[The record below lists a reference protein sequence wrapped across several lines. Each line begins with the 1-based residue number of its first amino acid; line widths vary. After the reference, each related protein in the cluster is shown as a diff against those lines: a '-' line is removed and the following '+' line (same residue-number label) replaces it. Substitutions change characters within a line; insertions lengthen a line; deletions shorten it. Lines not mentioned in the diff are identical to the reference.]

1 VTATA
6 SVEIV
11 GAKEAIK
18 ALGKI
23 DKDLRKQFN
32 ADAKQIAQPLI
43 TLAAS
48 RYPDAPLSGMNRNW
62 TQGSKKLFPYTKA
75 KAVKGLKVKF
85 STRRNDAN
93 VIYVT
98 QSDPG
103 AVVLEVAGRGKATL
117 LSENLSARISRIL
130 WPSAE
135 QTLPSIQA
143 ELRALVLRVIATVNK
158 GMK

>member
-1 VTATA
+1 MTATA

-11 GAKEAIK
+11 GAKEALK

-32 ADAKQIAQPLI
+32 ADAKQIAQPLVV
-43 TLAAS
+43 LAGS
-48 RYPDAPLSGMNRNW
+48 KYPDTPLSGMNRNW
-62 TQGSKKLFPYTKA
+62 QQAGKKIFPYSKA

-103 AVVLEVAGRGKATL
+103 AVVLEVAGRGSNSL
-117 LSENLSARISRIL
+117 LSENLRARQARIL
-130 WPSAE
+130 WPAAE
-135 QTLPSIQA
+135 QALPSITA
-143 ELRALVLRVIATVNK
+143 EMRALVLRVIATVNESTK
-158 GMK
+158 

>member
-1 VTATA
+1 MTATA
-6 SVEIV
+6 NVEIV

-32 ADAKQIAQPLI
+32 ADAKQIAQPLVS
-43 TLAAS
+43 LASAQ
-48 RYPDAPLSGMNRNW
+48 YPDTPLSGMNRNW
-62 TQGSKKLFPYTKA
+62 TQGNKKIFPYTKA
-75 KAVKGLKVKF
+75 KAIKGLKVKF

-103 AVVLEVAGRGKATL
+103 AVVFETAGRGKTTL
-117 LSENLSARISRIL
+117 LSENLRARTSRVL
-130 WPSAE
+130 WPAAE
-135 QTLPSIQA
+135 QALPSITA
-143 ELRALVLRVIATVNK
+143 ELRALVLRVITTVNQELK
-158 GMK
+158 

>member
-1 VTATA
+1 MTATA
-6 SVEIV
+6 KVEVV

-32 ADAKQIAQPLI
+32 ADAKQIAQPLV
-43 TLAAS
+43 TFAGS
-48 RYPDAPLSGMNRNW
+48 RYPDTPLSGMSRNW
-62 TQGSKKLFPYTKA
+62 KQGNKTLFPYTKP

-103 AVVLEVAGRGKATL
+103 AVVFEVAGRGTNSL
-117 LSENLSARISRIL
+117 LSENLRAKQSRVL
-130 WPSAE
+130 WPAAE
-135 QTLPSIQA
+135 QALPSITA
-143 ELRALVLRVIATVNK
+143 ELKALVLRVIATVNK
-158 GMK
+158 EIK

>member
-1 VTATA
+1 MTATA
-6 SVEIV
+6 SVQVV

-43 TLAAS
+43 SLASS
-48 RYPDAPLSGMNRNW
+48 RYPDTPLSGMNRNW
-62 TQGSKKLFPYTKA
+62 TQGNKKLFPYTKA
-75 KAVKGLKVKF
+75 KAIKGLKVKF

-93 VIYVT
+93 VIYVS
-98 QSDPG
+98 QADPG
-103 AVVLEVAGRGKATL
+103 AVVLEVAGRGKPTL
-117 LSENLSARISRIL
+117 LSENLAARTSRIL

-135 QTLPSIQA
+135 QALPSIQA
-143 ELRALVLRVIATVNK
+143 ELRALVLRVMNTVNQ

>member
-1 VTATA
+1 MTATA
-6 SVEIV
+6 SVQVV
-11 GAKEAIK
+11 GAKDAIK
-18 ALGKI
+18 SLGKI

-43 TLAAS
+43 LLAGS
-48 RYPDAPLSGMNRNW
+48 RYPDTPLSGMNRNW
-62 TQGSKKLFPYTKA
+62 TQGNKKLFPYTKA

-117 LSENLSARISRIL
+117 LSENLAARTSRIL

-135 QTLPSIQA
+135 QALPSIQA
-143 ELRALVLRVIATVNK
+143 ELRALVLRVINTVNQGLK
-158 GMK
+158 

>member
-1 VTATA
+1 MTATA
-6 SVEIV
+6 RVEIV

-23 DKDLRKQFN
+23 DKDLQKQFK
-32 ADAKQIAQPLI
+32 ADAKQIAQPLVS
-43 TLAAS
+43 LAGS
-48 RYPDAPLSGMNRNW
+48 KYPDTPLSGMNRKW
-62 TQGSKKLFPYTKA
+62 TQNGKQLFPYTKA

-103 AVVLEVAGRGKATL
+103 AVVVETAGRGKSTM
-117 LSENLSARISRIL
+117 LSENLRAKTNRIL
-130 WPSAE
+130 WPAAE
-135 QTLPSIQA
+135 QALPSITE
-143 ELRALVLRVIATVNK
+143 ELRALVLRVIATVNQELK
-158 GMK
+158 

>member
-1 VTATA
+1 MTATA

-32 ADAKQIAQPLI
+32 ADAKQIAQPLVS
-43 TLAAS
+43 LAS
-48 RYPDAPLSGMNRNW
+48 SKYPDTPLSGMNRNW
-62 TQGSKKLFPYTKA
+62 TQGNKKLFPYTKT

-103 AVVLEVAGRGKATL
+103 AVVLETAGRGRATL
-117 LSENLSARISRIL
+117 LSENLAARTSRVL
-130 WPSAE
+130 WPAADQSLPAIQE
-135 QTLPSIQA
+135 Q
-143 ELRALVLRVIATVNK
+143 LRALVLRVISTVNK
-158 GMK
+158 GMN

>member
-1 VTATA
+1 MTSTA
-6 SVEIV
+6 SIEIV

-18 ALGKI
+18 ALSKI

-32 ADAKQIAQPLI
+32 ADAKQIAQPLVS
-43 TLAAS
+43 LAAS
-48 RYPDAPLSGMNRNW
+48 RYPDTPLSGMNRNW
-62 TQGSKKLFPYTKA
+62 TQNGKKLFPYTKA

-85 STRRNDAN
+85 STRRNDSN

-103 AVVLEVAGRGKATL
+103 AVVLETAGRGKNTL
-117 LSENLSARISRIL
+117 LSENLRAKTNRIL

-135 QTLPSIQA
+135 QALPSIQA
-143 ELRALVLRVIATVNK
+143 ELRALVLRVIARVNQEIK
-158 GMK
+158 

>member
-1 VTATA
+1 MTATA
-6 SVEIV
+6 KVEVV

-32 ADAKQIAQPLI
+32 ADAKQIAQPLVA
-43 TLAAS
+43 LAGS
-48 RYPDAPLSGMNRNW
+48 RYPDTPLSGMSRNW
-62 TQGSKKLFPYTKA
+62 KQGNKTLFPYTKA

-103 AVVLEVAGRGKATL
+103 AVVLEVAGRGRSTV
-117 LSENLSARISRIL
+117 LSENLRAKTNRIL
-130 WPSAE
+130 WPAAE
-135 QTLPSIQA
+135 QALPSIQA
-143 ELRALVLRVIATVNK
+143 ELRALVLRVIERVNQELK
-158 GMK
+158 

>member
-18 ALGKI
+18 ALSKI

-62 TQGSKKLFPYTKA
+62 TQGNKKLFPYTKA

-117 LSENLSARISRIL
+117 LSENLSARTNRIL

-135 QTLPSIQA
+135 QALPSIQA
-143 ELRALVLRVIATVNK
+143 ELRALVLRVIATVNE

>member
-1 VTATA
+1 MTATA
-6 SVEIV
+6 RVEIV

-23 DKDLRKQFN
+23 DKDLQKQFK
-32 ADAKQIAQPLI
+32 ADAKQIAQPLVS
-43 TLAAS
+43 LAGS
-48 RYPDAPLSGMNRNW
+48 KYPETPLSGMNRKW
-62 TQGSKKLFPYTKA
+62 TQNGKQLFPYTKA

-103 AVVLEVAGRGKATL
+103 AVVVEIAGRGKSTM
-117 LSENLSARISRIL
+117 LSENLRAKTNRIL
-130 WPSAE
+130 WPAAE
-135 QTLPSIQA
+135 QALPSITE
-143 ELRALVLRVIATVNK
+143 ELRALVLRVIATVNQELK
-158 GMK
+158 

>member
-1 VTATA
+1 MTATA
-6 SVEIV
+6 RVEIV

-43 TLAAS
+43 LLAGS
-48 RYPDAPLSGMNRNW
+48 KYPETPLSGMARKW
-62 TQGSKKLFPYTKA
+62 TQNGKQLFPYSKA

-103 AVVLEVAGRGKATL
+103 AVVLETAGRGKSTM
-117 LSENLSARISRIL
+117 LSENLSAKTNRIL
-130 WPSAE
+130 WPAAE
-135 QTLPSIQA
+135 QALPSITA
-143 ELRALVLRVIATVNK
+143 EIRALVLRVIAQVNK
-158 GMK
+158 ELK

>member
-1 VTATA
+1 MTATA
-6 SVEIV
+6 SVEVV

-32 ADAKQIAQPLI
+32 ADAKQIAQPLVS
-43 TLAAS
+43 LAGS
-48 RYPDAPLSGMNRNW
+48 RYPETPLSGMDRNW
-62 TQGSKKLFPYTKA
+62 KQGNKKIFPYTKA
-75 KAVKGLKVKF
+75 KAQKGLKVKF

-103 AVVLEVAGRGKATL
+103 AVVVEVAGRGANSV
-117 LSENLSARISRIL
+117 LSENLRARTARIL
-130 WPSAE
+130 WPAAE
-135 QTLPSIQA
+135 QALPSITA
-143 ELRALVLRVIATVNK
+143 EMRALVLRVIATVNK
-158 GMK
+158 GLN

>member
-1 VTATA
+1 MTATA

-62 TQGSKKLFPYTKA
+62 TQGNKKLFPYTKA

-117 LSENLSARISRIL
+117 LSENLSARTSRIL

-135 QTLPSIQA
+135 QALPSIQA

>member
-1 VTATA
+1 MTATA
-6 SVEIV
+6 RVEIV

-23 DKDLRKQFN
+23 DKDLQKQFK
-32 ADAKQIAQPLI
+32 ADAKQIAQPLVS
-43 TLAAS
+43 LAGS
-48 RYPDAPLSGMNRNW
+48 KYPETPLSGMNRKW
-62 TQGSKKLFPYTKA
+62 TQNGKQIFPYTKA

-103 AVVLEVAGRGKATL
+103 AVVVETAGRGKSTM
-117 LSENLSARISRIL
+117 LSENLRAKTNRIL
-130 WPSAE
+130 WPAAE
-135 QTLPSIQA
+135 QALPSITE
-143 ELRALVLRVIATVNK
+143 ELRALVLRVIATVNQELK
-158 GMK
+158 

>member
-1 VTATA
+1 MTATA
-6 SVEIV
+6 SVQIV
-11 GAKEAIK
+11 GAKEAVK

-32 ADAKQIAQPLI
+32 ADAKQIVQPLI
-43 TLAAS
+43 SLASS
-48 RYPDAPLSGMNRNW
+48 RYPDTPLSGMNRNW
-62 TQGSKKLFPYTKA
+62 TQGNKKLFPYSKQ

-103 AVVLEVAGRGKATL
+103 AVVLEVAGRGKSTL
-117 LSENLSARISRIL
+117 LSENLAARTSRIL

-135 QTLPSIQA
+135 QSLPSIQA
-143 ELRALVLRVIATVNK
+143 ELRALVLRVIATVNEGLK
-158 GMK
+158 

>member
-1 VTATA
+1 MTATA
-6 SVEIV
+6 RVEIV

-23 DKDLRKQFN
+23 DKDLQKQFK
-32 ADAKQIAQPLI
+32 ADAKQIAQPLVS
-43 TLAAS
+43 LAGS
-48 RYPDAPLSGMNRNW
+48 KYPETPLSGMNRKW
-62 TQGSKKLFPYTKA
+62 TQNGKQLFPYTKA

-103 AVVLEVAGRGKATL
+103 AVVVETAGRGKSTM
-117 LSENLSARISRIL
+117 LSENLRAKTNRIL
-130 WPSAE
+130 WPAAE
-135 QTLPSIQA
+135 QALPSITE
-143 ELRALVLRVIATVNK
+143 ELRALVLRVIATVNQELK
-158 GMK
+158 

>member
-1 VTATA
+1 MTATA
-6 SVEIV
+6 KVEVV

-32 ADAKQIAQPLI
+32 ADAKQIAQPLV
-43 TLAAS
+43 TLAGS
-48 RYPDAPLSGMNRNW
+48 RYPDTPLSGMNRNW
-62 TQGSKKLFPYTKA
+62 QQGNKKIFPYTKA

-103 AVVLEVAGRGKATL
+103 AVVLEVAGRGSNSL
-117 LSENLSARISRIL
+117 LSENLRARQSRVL
-130 WPSAE
+130 WPAAE
-135 QTLPSIQA
+135 QSLPSIQA
-143 ELRALVLRVIATVNK
+143 ELKALVLRVIATVNK
-158 GMK
+158 EIK

>member
-1 VTATA
+1 MTATA
-6 SVEIV
+6 RVEIV
-11 GAKEAIK
+11 GAKDAIK

-23 DKDLRKQFN
+23 DKDLQKQFK

-43 TLAAS
+43 LLAS
-48 RYPDAPLSGMNRNW
+48 SKYPDTPLSGMSRKW
-62 TQGSKKLFPYTKA
+62 TQNGKQLFPYTKS

-103 AVVLEVAGRGKATL
+103 AVIFETAGRGSSSM
-117 LSENLSARISRIL
+117 LSENLRARQNRVL
-130 WPSAE
+130 WPAAE
-135 QTLPSIQA
+135 QSLPVIQA
-143 ELRALVLRVIATVNK
+143 EIRALVLRVVAQVNQELK
-158 GMK
+158 

>member
-1 VTATA
+1 MTATA

-32 ADAKQIAQPLI
+32 ADAKQIAQPLVS
-43 TLAAS
+43 LASAQ
-48 RYPDAPLSGMNRNW
+48 YPDTPLSGMNRNW
-62 TQGSKKLFPYTKA
+62 TQGNKKIFPYTKA
-75 KAVKGLKVKF
+75 KAIKGLKVKF
-85 STRRNDAN
+85 STRRHDAN

-98 QSDPG
+98 HSDPG
-103 AVVLEVAGRGKATL
+103 AVVFETAGRGKTTL
-117 LSENLSARISRIL
+117 LSENLRARTARVL

-135 QTLPSIQA
+135 QALPSIQA
-143 ELRALVLRVIATVNK
+143 ELRALVLRVITKVNQELK
-158 GMK
+158 

>member
-1 VTATA
+1 MTATA
-6 SVEIV
+6 RVEIV

-23 DKDLRKQFN
+23 DKDLQKQFK
-32 ADAKQIAQPLI
+32 ADAKQIAQPLVS
-43 TLAAS
+43 LAGS
-48 RYPDAPLSGMNRNW
+48 KYPETPLSGMNRKW
-62 TQGSKKLFPYTKA
+62 TQNGKQIFPYTKA

-103 AVVLEVAGRGKATL
+103 AVVVETAGRGKSTM
-117 LSENLSARISRIL
+117 LSENLRAKTNRIL
-130 WPSAE
+130 WPAAE
-135 QTLPSIQA
+135 QALPSITA
-143 ELRALVLRVIATVNK
+143 ELRALVLRVIATVNQELK
-158 GMK
+158 

>member
-1 VTATA
+1 MTATA

-32 ADAKQIAQPLI
+32 ADAKQVAQPLI

-62 TQGSKKLFPYTKA
+62 TQGNKKLFPYTKA

-103 AVVLEVAGRGKATL
+103 AIVLEVAGRGRSTL
-117 LSENLSARISRIL
+117 LSENLSARTNRIL
-130 WPSAE
+130 WPAAE
-135 QTLPSIQA
+135 QSLPAITA
-143 ELRALVLRVIATVNK
+143 ELKALVLRVIATVNQ
-158 GMK
+158 GMR

>member
-1 VTATA
+1 MTATA
-6 SVEIV
+6 KVEVV

-32 ADAKQIAQPLI
+32 ADAKQIAQPLVA
-43 TLAAS
+43 LAGS
-48 RYPDAPLSGMNRNW
+48 RYPDTPLSGMNRNW
-62 TQGSKKLFPYTKA
+62 KQGNKTLFPYTKA

-103 AVVLEVAGRGKATL
+103 AVVLEVAGRGRSTV
-117 LSENLSARISRIL
+117 LSENLRAKTNRIL
-130 WPSAE
+130 WPAAE
-135 QTLPSIQA
+135 QALPSIQA
-143 ELRALVLRVIATVNK
+143 ELRALVLRVIERVNQELK
-158 GMK
+158 

>member
-1 VTATA
+1 MTATA
-6 SVEIV
+6 KVEIV

-32 ADAKQIAQPLI
+32 ADAKQIAQPLVS
-43 TLAAS
+43 LAAS
-48 RYPDAPLSGMNRNW
+48 RYPDTPLSGMNRNW
-62 TQGSKKLFPYTKA
+62 TQGNKKLFPYNKE

-85 STRRNDAN
+85 STRRNDSN

-103 AVVLEVAGRGKATL
+103 AVVLETAGRGKTTL
-117 LSENLSARISRIL
+117 LSENLKAKTNRIL

-135 QTLPSIQA
+135 QALPSIQA
-143 ELRALVLRVIATVNK
+143 ELRALVLRVIATVNQE
-158 GMK
+158 MK

>member
-1 VTATA
+1 MTATA
-6 SVEIV
+6 SVEVV

-32 ADAKQIAQPLI
+32 ADAKQIAQPLVS
-43 TLAAS
+43 LAGS
-48 RYPDAPLSGMNRNW
+48 RYPETPLSGMDRNW
-62 TQGSKKLFPYTKA
+62 KQGNKKIFPYTKA
-75 KAVKGLKVKF
+75 KAQKGLKVKF

-103 AVVLEVAGRGKATL
+103 AVVVEVAGRGANSV
-117 LSENLSARISRIL
+117 LSENLRARTARIL
-130 WPSAE
+130 WPAAE
-135 QTLPSIQA
+135 QALPSITA

-158 GMK
+158 EMN

>member
-1 VTATA
+1 MTATA
-6 SVEIV
+6 KVEVV

-23 DKDLRKQFN
+23 DKTLRKQFN
-32 ADAKQIAQPLI
+32 ADAKQIAQPLVV
-43 TLAAS
+43 LAGS
-48 RYPDAPLSGMNRNW
+48 RYPDTPLSGMNRNW
-62 TQGSKKLFPYTKA
+62 KQGNKTLFPYTKA

-103 AVVLEVAGRGKATL
+103 AVVLETAGRGRSTI
-117 LSENLSARISRIL
+117 LSENLRAKTNRIL
-130 WPSAE
+130 WPAAE
-135 QTLPSIQA
+135 QALPSITA
-143 ELRALVLRVIATVNK
+143 ELRALVLRVIEQVNQELK
-158 GMK
+158 

>member
-1 VTATA
+1 MTATA
-6 SVEIV
+6 KVEIV

-32 ADAKQIAQPLI
+32 ADAKQIAQPLVA
-43 TLAAS
+43 LAAS
-48 RYPDAPLSGMNRNW
+48 RYPDTPLSGMSRNW
-62 TQGSKKLFPYTKA
+62 TQGSKKIFPYSKA

-103 AVVLEVAGRGKATL
+103 AVVFEVAGRGSNSL
-117 LSENLSARISRIL
+117 LSENLRAKQSRVL
-130 WPSAE
+130 WPAAE
-135 QTLPSIQA
+135 QSLPVIQA
-143 ELRALVLRVIATVNK
+143 QLRALVLRVIKQVNEE
-158 GMK
+158 MK